1 MPFGLPRR
9 GAPKPAPAPAQTSAV
24 PGSGRRGIPFDGL
37 TEEWRLVGRME
48 VEGRLSDALNRR
60 ESIAISEVRW
70 APLDGSEEMTPAP
83 GLERVDP
90 FDLIAVFA
98 GVGTLPAFTDAE
110 RAAHKLHK
118 VPYDVALEVT
128 PIHVVGTVYLFPGS
142 EPDRLLDRSTELV
155 RARHR
160 RCGVAGEPAPQ
171 RSRRGRGSRQPVLPA
186 RYHPGRPAGRRRGP
200 GAPRD
205 PVQGGGLTVR
215 SAPIPGGGRRGT
227 RA

>member
-1 MPFGLPRR
+1 MPFGFPRR
-9 GAPKPAPAPAQTSAV
+9 GAPKPAPASAPASAR
-24 PGSGRRGIPFDGL
+24 PGSGSRGIPFDGL

-128 PIHVVGTVYLFPGS
+128 PLHVVGTVYLFPGS
-142 EPDRLLDRSTELV
+142 EPERLLDRSTDLFVPVTDAVALLGNRPLNDPDVDVVLV
-155 RARHR
+155 NRSYLRGITQVDRRTVDAARALL
-160 RCGVAGEPAPQ
+160 GIP
-171 RSRRGRGSRQPVLPA
+171 
-186 RYHPGRPAGRRRGP
+186 
-200 GAPRD
+200 PREGD
-205 PVQGGGLTVR
+205 
-215 SAPIPGGGRRGT
+215 
-227 RA
+227 